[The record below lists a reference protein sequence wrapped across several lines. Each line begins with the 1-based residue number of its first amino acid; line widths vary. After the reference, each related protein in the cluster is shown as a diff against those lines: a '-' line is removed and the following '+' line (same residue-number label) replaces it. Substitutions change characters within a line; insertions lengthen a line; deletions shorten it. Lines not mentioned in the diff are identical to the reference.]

1 MMPADDGLRPDDML
15 TWALR
20 YATCGL
26 RVVPIKPGGKHPNIN
41 AWQKAATTDP
51 EIIGSWWTQLYRDH
65 GIGIAMGNG
74 LFALDVDV
82 ANGKPGAASLADLE
96 AEHGPLPA
104 TVEARTGS
112 GGRHLIYASDA
123 AIRNNANT
131 RLGAGLDIRGDGGQ
145 IVVAPTIHPT
155 SGLPYTWLP
164 GRAPWETHP
173 ALAPDWLVGLLVD
186 EPKPATPPAPAPSI
200 LDGSDDSIAEW
211 VNRRTNW
218 QTLLTD
224 DGWQYSHSRGDDSHW
239 TRPGKQVKDGTS
251 AVLHEPD
258 GPFVIFS
265 TDHSL
270 APLMRLDALTS
281 NGQYAYSAFGYI
293 AATRHNGDRSACAR
307 AARYEQR
314 TIDSPVP
321 LPPQPVPKVT
331 IVDEPQPDKVS
342 SWQPLDLAHIL
353 SGDYRPTAPD
363 LLERSDGQ
371 HLFYMGKINSLF
383 GESGSGK
390 TWVALLA
397 CAQAIWAG
405 NGAVFIDLEDSPAS
419 VAERMMLLGVTR
431 DELYSRFAYVR
442 PSDPSAHGVVDEL
455 AHIETTIAALG
466 ATLVVIDSLGEA
478 MSLDAVKP
486 NEDDAVAYW
495 HLRVARRLAHLGP
508 AVVLLDHIVKSRDAP
523 ELFAI
528 GSQRKRAAIDGH
540 AIRVDLLEPFSR
552 DKGGRLKLTS
562 AKDRHGMF
570 SRGQVVGEMT
580 FAVGANGL
588 DSHLVS
594 PVGRD
599 AAGTVFRPT
608 ALMERISRW
617 LEDHHGAWSQ
627 NEIEKNVSGKGA
639 AKRTALQVLVDD
651 GYVTQEDAHRGH
663 QYRFEHPY
671 RESNDTPDTGLPTPE
686 TATAS
691 HRVPPRPTASR
702 DAVHTPENDRVPRVP
717 DPRKTGTRDAVVS
730 EEQTPNSPDRVPDE
744 NLPLIEMI

>member
-1 MMPADDGLRPDDML
+1 MMPADDSTATDSLVN
-15 TWALR
+15 WALR
-20 YATCGL
+20 YAACGL

-51 EIIGSWWTQLYRDH
+51 DIIGSWWTQLYRDH

-82 ANGKPGAASLADLE
+82 ANGKPGATSLAALE
-96 AEHGPLPA
+96 AEHGLLPA

-112 GGRHLIYASDA
+112 GGRHLIYASNTP
-123 AIRNNANT
+123 IRNNANT
-131 RLGAGLDIRGDGGQ
+131 RLGPGLDIRGEGGQ

-155 SGLPYTWLP
+155 SGLPYQWLP
-164 GRAPWETHP
+164 GQAPWDTHP
-173 ALAPDWLVGLLVD
+173 AQAPDWLIALLVD
-186 EPKPATPPAPAPSI
+186 EPKPAAPPATSLNI
-200 LDGSDDSIAEW
+200 LDSGDDSIAEW

-218 QTLLTD
+218 HTLLTD
-224 DGWQYSHSRGDDSHW
+224 DGWQYAYSRGDDSHW
-239 TRPGKQVKDGTS
+239 TRPGKQVREGTS

-281 NGQYAYSAFGYI
+281 SGQYAYSAFGYI

-314 TIDSPVP
+314 TLDSPVP
-321 LPPQPVPKVT
+321 LPPQPIPKVT

-342 SWQPLDLAHIL
+342 SWQPVDLAHIL
-353 SGDYRPTAPD
+353 SGNYQPTAPD

-371 HLFYMGKINSLF
+371 PLFYTGKINSLF

-405 NGAVFIDLEDSPAS
+405 HGAVFIDLEDSPAS

-431 DELYSRFAYVR
+431 NELYTRFAYVR
-442 PSDPSAHGVVDEL
+442 PSDPSAHGSTDEL
-455 AHIETTIAALG
+455 THIETTITAIG
-466 ATLVVIDSLGEA
+466 ARIVVIDSLGEA

-486 NEDDAVAYW
+486 NEDDAVAWW
-495 HLRVARRLAHLGP
+495 HLRVARRLAALGP
-508 AVVLLDHIVKSRDAP
+508 AVILLDHIVKSRDAP

-562 AKDRHGMF
+562 AKDRHGTF

-580 FAVGANGL
+580 FAASPNGL

-599 AAGTVFRPT
+599 DNGAVFRPT

-617 LEDHHGAWSQ
+617 LEEHHGAWSK
-627 NEIEKNVSGKGA
+627 NEVEKNVSGKGA
-639 AKRTALQVLVDD
+639 AKRTALQLLFEE
-651 GYVTQEDAHRGH
+651 GYVTSEAVPKGTV
-663 QYRFEHPY
+663 YRFERPY
-671 RESNDTPDTGLPTPE
+671 READDTPDADLPTTK
-686 TATAS
+686 TATSSPSS
-691 HRVPPRPTASR
+691 HPRPTSSR
-702 DAVHTPENDRVPRVP
+702 DEVLTPENDLVPLVP
-717 DPRKTGTRDAVVS
+717 DPRKTGTRDEVVGS
-730 EEQTPNSPDRVPDE
+730 EQPPTPADLVPD
-744 NLPLIEMI
+744 NNASLHDLI

>member
-1 MMPADDGLRPDDML
+1 MMPADDGLRPDSLLD
-15 TWALR
+15 WALR
-20 YATCGL
+20 YAACGL
-26 RVVPIKPGGKHPNIN
+26 RVVPIKPGGKHPNIT
-41 AWQKAATTDP
+41 AWQKAATSDP
-51 EIIGSWWTQLYRDH
+51 EIIGSWWTQLYREH

-82 ANGKPGAASLADLE
+82 ANGKPGAQTLADLE
-96 AEHGPLPA
+96 AQYGPLPA

-123 AIRNNANT
+123 VIRNNAAT

-155 SGLPYTWLP
+155 SGLPYQWMP

-173 ALAPDWLVGLLVD
+173 APAPDWLVALLVD
-186 EPKPATPPAPAPSI
+186 ETKPERPEPARQL
-200 LDGSDDSIAEW
+200 LDDSDDSIAEW
-211 VNRRTNW
+211 VNRNHDWHTM
-218 QTLLTD
+218 LTG

-239 TRPGKQVKDGTS
+239 TRPGKAVREGTS

-265 TDHSL
+265 TDASL

-281 NGQYAYSAFGYI
+281 NGQFAYSKFGYI

-314 TIDSPVP
+314 SIDSPIP
-321 LPPQPVPKVT
+321 LPPQPIPKAT
-331 IVDEPQPDKVS
+331 IVTEPAADTIS
-342 SWQPLDLAHIL
+342 SWQPVDLQHIL
-353 SGDYRPTAPD
+353 SGNYTPTAPD
-363 LLERSDGQ
+363 LLHRNDRQ
-371 HLFYMGKINSLF
+371 PLVYRGKINSLF

-397 CAQAIWAG
+397 CAQAIWDG
-405 NGAVFIDLEDSPAS
+405 NGAVFIDLEDSPVS
-419 VAERMMLLGVTR
+419 VAERLMLLGVTR
-431 DELYSRFAYVR
+431 DELYTRFAYIR

-455 AHIETTIAALG
+455 THVETAVTAIG
-466 ATLVVIDSLGEA
+466 ATVVVIDSLGEA

-486 NEDDAVAYW
+486 NEDDAVAWW
-495 HLRVARRLAHLGP
+495 HLRVARRLAALGP
-508 AVVLLDHIVKSRDAP
+508 AVILLDHIVKSRDAP

-540 AIRVDLLEPFSR
+540 AMRVDLLEPFSR

-562 AKDRHGMF
+562 AKDRHGTF

-580 FAVGANGL
+580 FAVTPNGL

-599 AAGTVFRPT
+599 ESGAVFRPT

-627 NEIEKNVSGKGA
+627 NEVERNVSGKGA
-639 AKRTALQVLVDD
+639 AKRTALQLLVDEQ
-651 GYVTQEDAHRGH
+651 YVVQEAASRGFA
-663 QYRFEHPY
+663 YRFAQPY
-671 RESNDTPDTGLPTPE
+671 RETADTPEPGLPTPE

-702 DAVHTPENDRVPRVP
+702 DAVPTPENDRVPRVP
-717 DPRKTGTRDAVVS
+717 DTRKTGTRDAVVGS
-730 EEQTPNSPDRVPDE
+730 EQTQTEPDRVPDITAS
-744 NLPLIEMI
+744 LADLI